1 MPSSPELHQQELDL
15 RLALAPA
22 LMATHGMATPVVR
35 KAYARA
41 RVLAEQ
47 LGRSE
52 YLIPVAYGQWMV
64 HLARSEGLQALSN
77 AGVEHHRRDSAALPT
92 CNNTSTLV
100 LGFIEI
106 TPLFLDKAAATA
118 PAA

>member
-1 MPSSPELHQQELDL
+1 MAGVPIGRL
-15 RLALAPA
+15 RRDS
-22 LMATHGMATPVVR
+22 HGLLSLVV
-35 KAYARA
+35 
-41 RVLAEQ
+41 
-47 LGRSE
+47 
-52 YLIPVAYGQWMV
+52 
-64 HLARSEGLQALSN
+64 N
-77 AGVEHHRRDSAALPT
+77 VEHHRRDSAALPT